1 MRIGANLLVYVQPRG
16 LGEVFNSDT
25 GFRIF
30 GDEQTVRLP
39 DVSFVRADRLPPLD
53 ELNRVGRLVPDLVV
67 EVVSPSDRMSDV
79 LDKIAEYLRAG
90 VPLVWLV
97 EPKRR
102 VVTVYR
108 PDRDPRELD
117 EHQDLDGEEIVP
129 GFRLAVASIFR

>member
-1 MRIGANLLVYVQPRG
+1 
-16 LGEVFNSDT
+16 
-25 GFRIF
+25 
-30 GDEQTVRLP
+30 
-39 DVSFVRADRLPPLD
+39 
-53 ELNRVGRLVPDLVV
+53 
-67 EVVSPSDRMSDV
+67 MSDV

-117 EHQDLDGEEIVP
+117 EHQDLDSEEIVP